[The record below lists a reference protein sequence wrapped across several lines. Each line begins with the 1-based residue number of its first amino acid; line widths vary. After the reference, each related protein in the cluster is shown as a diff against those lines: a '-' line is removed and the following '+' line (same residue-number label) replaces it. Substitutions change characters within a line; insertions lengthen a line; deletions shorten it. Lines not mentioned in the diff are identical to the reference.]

1 MWISHCLLFLFPG
14 LLGVLCSLL
23 LFHQLRYLRDRFL
36 SFFSYLN
43 IICPTVKNGKMSQF
57 NVSVLICLNEAD
69 ERIRP
74 CYYEQKFLGI

>member
-1 MWISHCLLFLFPG
+1 MDFSLFAISVPRAF
-14 LLGVLCSLL
+14 GVLCSLL

-36 SFFSYLN
+36 SFFFSYLN
-43 IICPTVKNGKMSQF
+43 IICPTVKNWKMSQF

-74 CYYEQKFLGI
+74 CYCEQKFLGI